1 MKILIVGNGY
11 LGNRCA
17 EAWDDAVVTSKR
29 VNTVEDVLSLIDEHQ
44 PDAILNAAGVVGKP
58 NVDWCESHQV
68 ETIKGNTILPI
79 IMAEACRERNV
90 YLLHMGTGCIFYGES
105 PHGGPWKES
114 DYANPVAVY
123 TRAKY
128 SADLVLATLPNVG
141 IVRIRMPL
149 DHVPSRGNLIDKLKG
164 FEKIVDVENSMTVV
178 EDMLDTFYQLLE
190 KKGEGIFHV
199 TNPGSITHKEIIA
212 LYEKYV
218 DSEHKN
224 EWITEEQLV
233 EMGLVSKKRSNN
245 IMQSENLE
253 KLGIRM
259 RPIKEAVE
267 DSMKKYADI
276 ININN

>member
-1 MKILIVGNGY
+1 MKILIIGKGY
-11 LGNRCA
+11 LGTRCF
-17 EAWDDAVVTSKR
+17 EAWDDAVITNKR
-29 VNTVEDVLSLIDEHQ
+29 VNTAKDVLELIDEYQ
-44 PDAILNAAGVVGKP
+44 PGAILNAAGVVGKP
-58 NVDWCESHQV
+58 NVDWCESHQI

-79 IMAEACRERNV
+79 IMAEACGERNV

-105 PHGGPWKES
+105 PHGGSWKED

-128 SADLVLATLPNVG
+128 SADMVLATLPNVG
-141 IVRIRMPL
+141 ISRIRMPL
-149 DHVPSRGNLIDKLKG
+149 DYIPSKGNLIDKLKG

-178 EDMLDTFYQLLE
+178 EDMLDIFYQLLE

-199 TNPGSITHKEIIA
+199 TNPGSITHKEIIS

-218 DSEHKN
+218 DPNHKN
-224 EWITEEQLV
+224 EWITEQELV
-233 EMGLVSKKRSNN
+233 DLGLAVKKRSNN

-253 KLGIRM
+253 KLGIHM

-267 DSMKKYADI
+267 DSIKKYADI